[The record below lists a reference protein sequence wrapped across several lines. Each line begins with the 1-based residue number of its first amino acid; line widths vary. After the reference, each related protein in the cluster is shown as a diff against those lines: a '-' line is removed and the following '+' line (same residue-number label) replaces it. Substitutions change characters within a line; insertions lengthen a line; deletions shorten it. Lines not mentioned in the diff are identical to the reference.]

1 VTKDQNRRKIRTNQ
15 IPDFKSN
22 KTEIVSYLLAA
33 RRQQFSDRMQTG
45 KIDDELRAPNNAKD
59 IPETKVTDYC
69 MHRLRH
75 GLNINY

>member
-1 VTKDQNRRKIRTNQ
+1 VTKDQNRRKFRTNQ
-15 IPDFKSN
+15 TPDFKSN

-33 RRQQFSDRMQTG
+33 RRQEFSDRIQMG
-45 KIDDELRAPNNAKD
+45 KADDGLRTPNIAKD